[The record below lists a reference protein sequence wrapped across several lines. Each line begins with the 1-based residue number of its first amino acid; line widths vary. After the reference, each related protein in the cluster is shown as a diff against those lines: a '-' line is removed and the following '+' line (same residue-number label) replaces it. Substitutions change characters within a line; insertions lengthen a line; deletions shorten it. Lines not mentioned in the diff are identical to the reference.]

1 MNPRPLQPPLPP
13 GLTRRTVLGVT
24 VAGAAGVLTACG
36 GGSDTAGSDTS
47 SSPSA
52 SAASSS
58 APESSAAGG
67 AALAKT
73 ADVPVGGGVIVD
85 QKVVV
90 TQPTKGAF
98 KGFSAIC
105 THMRCP
111 VTSVKERAI
120 LCSCHGSAYS
130 IEDGSTIVN
139 PTTGKRGPAP
149 KPLAPI
155 NVTVQGDEVVQS

>member
-73 ADVPVGGGVIVD
+73 ADVPVGGGVIVKD

-90 TQPTKGAF
+90 TQPTAGEF
-98 KGFSAIC
+98 KAFSAVC
-105 THMRCP
+105 THMGCLVGAVKDGTISCP
-111 VTSVKERAI
+111 
-120 LCSCHGSAYS
+120 CHGSMYS
-130 IEDGSTIVN
+130 AADGTV
-139 PTTGKRGPAP
+139 TGGPAP
-149 KPLAPI
+149 KPLPP
-155 NVTVQGDEVVQS
+155 VTVKVEGDSIVEG